1 MRFRRRHW
9 LSAAFGSRLV
19 SMSYDAELVQVEPLP
34 VAKPLHLVIVDL
46 QASKDTVV
54 ILSSLQQ
61 CFPVAKSEDEANVQ
75 RLLGP
80 INQDICGRAEK
91 AIASGDVARL
101 GALMTEAQAAFDAYA
116 GKVCPSQLTAPVLH
130 KVLAHEPLKPH
141 IFGGK
146 GVGAGGELHG
156 RVIG

>member
-1 MRFRRRHW
+1 
-9 LSAAFGSRLV
+9 
-19 SMSYDAELVQVEPLP
+19 MSYDAELVQVEPLP

-61 CFPVAKSEDEANVQ
+61 CFPTAKSEDEANVQ

-80 INQDICGRAEK
+80 INQDICTRAEA
-91 AIASGDVARL
+91 AIASGDVAGL
-101 GALMTEAQAAFDAYA
+101 GALMSEAQAAFDAYA

-130 KVLAHEPLKPH
+130 KVLAHEALKPH
-141 IFGGK
+141 IYGGK
-146 GVGAGGELHG
+146 GVGAGGE
-156 RVIG
+156 